1 MSPLTVFRALLQ
13 PGCVVGIDMEWRAG
27 FGTVSPQRVA
37 LIQLALQEQVF
48 LLDLCAHAISH
59 HSITVDFIRA
69 LLSDKSIIKLG
80 RRPQDKL
87 SHRRFEILPIA
98 GVL

>member
-1 MSPLTVFRALLQ
+1 
-13 PGCVVGIDMEWRAG
+13 MEWRAG
-27 FGTVSPQRVA
+27 FGTVSPQCVA

-69 LLSDKSIIKLG
+69 LLLDKSIIKLG
-80 RRPQDKL
+80 RRLKFLISKFFLLFVVHKL
-87 SHRRFEILPIA
+87 WVAYQERYGNSALSFE
-98 GVL
+98 